1 MKTYAYDIECIKN
14 FFSATFVNVEDEKD
28 VHVFYFGVGDE
39 DFSKLKEFLNQE
51 MVLVGYNNH
60 SYDDPMLRL
69 VMTYTGVKITTE
81 LYRTSSKLVD
91 DAHREDKFIKKLRYS
106 KDIKTKWTSI
116 DLMRLLAFD
125 KLGISLKQTSIN
137 LKWHKIQDMPI
148 HHDKEIHYSDIETV
162 LSYNLNDVLITKK
175 LYEEVQP
182 LLDLRKNLGK
192 LYGINLLSASD
203 SKMANLI
210 LEHIYSNEF
219 RVDMTE
225 IKKQRTIRDKVK
237 LGECIAKFVS
247 FQSPELNEMLDR
259 ISVTYVYNYNNYNY
273 SEKISFA
280 NCNFV
285 LGIGGLHSEDLPGV
299 FVSDDKY
306 IIQDMDVASYYP
318 NLIINNNF
326 YPEHLGKDFITILK
340 KITKER
346 IEAKRSGDKVKA
358 DGLKITIN
366 SIFGKLGF
374 EYFWLYDSKQMLST
388 TLSGQLGLLMLI
400 EDLHLNG
407 IHVISANTD
416 GIVCKIPRELES
428 KYYEVA
434 KRWES
439 KTSLELEYT
448 PYKKYVRRD
457 VNAYITE
464 KDNGGTKEKGAFM
477 KEVDLKK
484 SYHMP
489 IVAKALYNHYIK
501 NIPVKQ
507 TITECKDIMEFCI
520 SQKSGSNFSIELHT
534 KDGIENL
541 QKTNRFF
548 ISKNGGSMIKRDKQ
562 SNKKTGLYVGKLVTV
577 LNEYDKEKP
586 FEDYDVDFLF
596 YEKEASKI
604 IDEIEPKQT
613 TLFDFSSLGKS
624 SLPKA
629 DFESKAQEKE
639 DKNKTKDLGK
649 LGKNQ
654 LMKRLETI
662 VKNKEIIEN
671 ISPRYV
677 YIQAFDSKKMLVQV
691 YCFSKGKSY
700 LIEVEKSGYKKQ
712 RIEAGNLVF
721 CNKFIKYSPTRNSMA
736 EFSIVQKIEDDMEKL
751 FEYK

>member
-1 MKTYAYDIECIKN
+1 MKIYAYDIECIKN
-14 FFSATFVNVEDEKD
+14 FFSATFVNVSDENDKE
-28 VHVFYFGVGDE
+28 VFYFGIGDE
-39 DFSKLKEFLNQE
+39 NFSKLKEFLNQE

-69 VMTYTGVKITTE
+69 ILTYTGIKITSE
-81 LYRTSSKLVD
+81 LYRTSSRLVD
-91 DAHREDKFIKKLRYS
+91 DSYRDDKFIKKLRYS

-125 KLGISLKQTSIN
+125 ELGISLKQTSIN
-137 LKWHKIQDMPI
+137 LKWPMIQDMPI
-148 HHDKEIHYSDIETV
+148 HHSKEIHYSDIESV
-162 LSYNLNDVLITKK
+162 LSYNLNDVLITKS

-182 LLDLRKNLGK
+182 LLDLRKKLGDI
-192 LYGINLLSASD
+192 YGLNLLSASD
-203 SKMANLI
+203 SKIANMI
-210 LEHIYSNEF
+210 LEHIYSKEF

-225 IKKQRTIRDKVK
+225 IKKQRTQREKVR
-237 LGECIAKFVS
+237 LGDCISPFIE
-247 FQSPELNEMLDR
+247 FQSPELKEMLDR
-259 ISVTYVYNYNNYNY
+259 ISVTYVYNYNKYRY

-285 LGIGGLHSEDLPGV
+285 LGIGGLHSEDSPGI
-299 FVSDDKY
+299 FTSDEKY

-318 NLIINNNF
+318 NLIINNNL
-326 YPEHLGKDFITILK
+326 YPEHLGKDFITVLK
-340 KITKER
+340 KITKDR

-374 EYFWLYDSKQMLST
+374 EYFWLYDPKQMLST

-407 IHVISANTD
+407 ISVISANTD
-416 GIVCKIPRELES
+416 GVVCKIPRDMES

-439 KTSLELEYT
+439 KSGLELEYT

-457 VNAYITE
+457 VNSYITE
-464 KDNGGTKEKGAFM
+464 KEDGGTKEKGAFIN
-477 KEVDLKK
+477 KVDLKK

-489 IVAKALYNHYIK
+489 IVAKSLYNYYIK
-501 NIPVKQ
+501 NIPIRQ

-520 SQKSGSNFSIELHT
+520 SQKTGSNFAIELHT
-534 KDGIENL
+534 KDGIKDL

-548 ISKNGGSMIKRDKQ
+548 VSKNGGSMIKNDKQ
-562 SNKKTGLYVGKLVTV
+562 TGKKIGLYVGRLVTI
-577 LNEYDKEKP
+577 LNQYDKNKP
-586 FEDYDVDFLF
+586 FDEYHVDFSF
-596 YEKEASKI
+596 YEKEALKI
-604 IDEIEPKQT
+604 VDEIEPRQMS
-613 TLFDFSSLGKS
+613 LFDISSLGNS
-624 SLPKA
+624 SLSKM
-629 DFESKAQEKE
+629 DFEIVLPEKE
-639 DKNKTKDLGK
+639 DKNVAKQLGK

-654 LMKRLETI
+654 LAKKIESIVNNNETI
-662 VKNKEIIEN
+662 EG

-677 YIQAFDSKKMLVQV
+677 YIKQFNKKDMTAEV
-691 YCFSKGKSY
+691 YSFSRGKSY
-700 LIEVEKSGYKKQ
+700 PMEVEKSGYKKEK
-712 RIEAGNLVF
+712 IEAGDLVF
-721 CNKFIKYSPTRNSMA
+721 CSKFIKYSPTRNSMA
-736 EFSIVQKIEDDMEKL
+736 EFSVVHKIEDDIEKL